1 MLVKVICKISKRITF
16 RCYIWVT
23 LELLI
28 DNDRLENKYCQEK
41 EMTENLSIFRTCNVS
56 LRVLNPHVLN
66 LVKKSVLM
74 I

>member
-1 MLVKVICKISKRITF
+1 M
-16 RCYIWVT
+16 VT

-28 DNDRLENKYCQEK
+28 DKDRLENKYCQEK
-41 EMTENLSIFRTCNVS
+41 ELTENLSIFRTCNVS

-66 LVKKSVLM
+66 LIKKSVLM